1 MLNKILDMGAENFQG
16 SLSKKKYMTIAD
28 SASTTASR
36 DITQLLKIGCIR
48 QIEGT
53 NGRNVRYEIVVYKK
67 NMGKA
72 GGR

>member
-1 MLNKILDMGAENFQG
+1 MGAENFQG

>member
-16 SLSKKKYMTIAD
+16 SLSKKIYMTIAD

-53 NGRNVRYEIVVYKK
+53 NGRNVRYEIVFK
-67 NMGKA
+67 NCSMGA
-72 GGR
+72 